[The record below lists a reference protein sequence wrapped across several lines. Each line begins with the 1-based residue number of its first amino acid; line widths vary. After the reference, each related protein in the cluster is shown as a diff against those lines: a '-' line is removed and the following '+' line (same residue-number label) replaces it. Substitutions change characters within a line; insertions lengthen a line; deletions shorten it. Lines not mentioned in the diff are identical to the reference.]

1 MTHSSPACLRK
12 KSEGSFLLE
21 SAAAN
26 SIIRSKD
33 VRKFTDVIARFSFCP
48 FFSSCLFSQHIG
60 KIWGLV
66 WEKGT
71 PRREV

>member
-48 FFSSCLFSQHIG
+48 LFIKLSVFSAYWKDLA
-60 KIWGLV
+60 IWGLV
-66 WEKGT
+66 
-71 PRREV
+71 